1 MNFNMNMRKFLLT
14 SAVAFSAATAFAADN
29 QGEVVTQQKSLLE
42 KLDSLNAAV
51 LGLKINGTAKAGLL
65 ASFSSSDQYA
75 KESPTQENQA
85 FTDVNLRVT
94 ARPSSETMI
103 DVQLRLHKDWQSA
116 YDENNNPVIGH
127 WFSYDGTILNKHVDF
142 NLGYMRVGYTPLTVF
157 TPQTEI
163 LQEPEIFSE
172 KRREALEKRNLDTT
186 SRRLLQGLNVV
197 YHSGSLGGGVVDNIT
212 AQLTGA
218 RLRNSAKKVDQ
229 VFFDFDFADRYML
242 GARAGVDAYG
252 AHLGL
257 NFVNLFD
264 RKYSSRTKSID
275 TYDTVFY
282 DHNRVISLDLAF
294 DSKKVLPDLPVTFGL
309 NGEVAFSK
317 WDVNYDYM
325 GNEFKSSYK
334 IIEDFITDTKGVR
347 KRIVYIKNDGAMVSA
362 RLNKDSIDV
371 NGQSLY
377 ANLFVK
383 GNVSDVD
390 FKVDAGYLK
399 TDKDF
404 WSEMAS
410 SPVYQGRSIILNAN
424 ALYGNST
431 DSLLLATFGASSLEN
446 LYFNVYNSTTLQAAN
461 LMTVGSA
468 NALSDNSESGNLYA
482 RLNNNYKNGHFY
494 RNGYTGNI
502 AKRMELDPLM
512 VLDPSVGL
520 ALPLG
525 LATPNRKGVIAKAD
539 VNWADKVFFN
549 ARVNMLTTVPEENKD
564 NGYWKKVNLDGS
576 KIFVWARDNDRKSI
590 RPEIKYT
597 EFAVGL
603 GADIGAIAALDRQIL
618 VQGSFS
624 QGKENASLKRTAT
637 RIVAGATV
645 DVWGPI
651 AFLAGFQQ
659 YEKKF
664 GGPAISGYWD
674 DSQLIEGVQ
683 IPKWVNEGSSVVGY
697 PIMMGDRLVASVTK
711 TTEQLLLAG
720 VRVKIAPLSYLSVQY
735 GMLKNEL
742 EYNACG
748 ADGTP
753 LLNAEG
759 APEPPKKLSISKNVI
774 MADVTVNF

>member
-14 SAVAFSAATAFAADN
+14 SAVAFSAVAAFAADN

-51 LGLKINGTAKAGLL
+51 LGLKINGTAKAGVL

-186 SRRLLQGLNVV
+186 SRRLLQGLNVM

-218 RLRNSAKKVDQ
+218 RIRNNAKKVDQ
-229 VFFDFDFADRYML
+229 VFFDFDFTDRYML
-242 GARAGVDAYG
+242 GARAGIDAYG

-264 RKYSSRTKSID
+264 RKYSSRSKAID
-275 TYDTVFY
+275 NSDTVFY
-282 DHNRVISLDLAF
+282 DHNRVVSVDLAF

-325 GNEFKSSYK
+325 GKKFKSSYK
-334 IIEDFITDTKGVR
+334 VAEERYTEDGKS
-347 KRIVYIKNDGAMVSA
+347 KRFVYIKNDGNLSTAL
-362 RLNKDSIDV
+362 LNKDTIDV
-371 NGQSLY
+371 SGQSFY
-377 ANLFVK
+377 ASLFVK
-383 GNVSDVD
+383 GGINDID
-390 FKVDAGYLK
+390 FNVDAGYLK

-410 SPVYQGRSIILNAN
+410 SPVYQGRSVILNAN
-424 ALYGNST
+424 ALYGTPT

-446 LYFNVYNSTTLQAAN
+446 LYFNVYNSTTLQATN
-461 LMTVGSA
+461 LMTVGST
-468 NALSDNSESGNLYA
+468 NALSDNSESANLYA

-494 RNGYTGNI
+494 RNGYTGTI

-512 VLDPSVGL
+512 ELDPSVGL

-525 LATPNRKGVIAKAD
+525 LATPNRKGIIAKVD

-549 ARVNMLTTVPEENKD
+549 ARVNMLTEADVVVGYNTDPTTQVSIPVLGENK
-564 NGYWKKVNLDGS
+564 
-576 KIFVWARDNDRKSI
+576 F
-590 RPEIKYT
+590 T
-597 EFAVGL
+597 EFAVGV
-603 GADIGAIAALDRQIL
+603 GADFGAIAALDRQIL

-624 QGKENASLKRTAT
+624 QGKEDANLKRTAT
-637 RIVAGATV
+637 RIVAGVTA

-664 GGPAISGYWD
+664 DNGYGIYADNESG
-674 DSQLIEGVQ
+674 LPV
-683 IPKWVNEGSSVVGY
+683 
-697 PIMMGDRLVASVTK
+697 MVASVTK
-711 TTEQLLLAG
+711 ATEQLLLAG

-742 EYNACG
+742 EYNAFVNG
-748 ADGTP
+748 MPVLDDKGNPAG
-753 LLNAEG
+753 
-759 APEPPKKLSISKNVI
+759 PKKLSISKNVL

>member
-14 SAVAFSAATAFAADN
+14 SAVAFSAVAAFAADN

-75 KESPTQENQA
+75 DDSPTQENQA
-85 FTDVNLRVT
+85 FTDANLRIT

-142 NLGYMRVGYTPLTVF
+142 NLGYMRVGYTPFTVF

-186 SRRLLQGLNVV
+186 SRRLLQGLNVM

-218 RLRNSAKKVDQ
+218 RLRNTAKKVDQ

-264 RKYSSRTKSID
+264 RKYSTRSKAID
-275 TYDTVFY
+275 LSDTVFY
-282 DHNRVISLDLAF
+282 DHNRVFSLDLAF
-294 DSKKVLPDLPVTFGL
+294 DSKKLLPDLPVSFGL

-325 GNEFKSSYK
+325 GTEQKSSYTLVEK
-334 IIEDFITDTKGVR
+334 TVDGKKVVYLKTATSFPQVVVNEDTVD
-347 KRIVYIKNDGAMVSA
+347 VS
-362 RLNKDSIDV
+362 
-371 NGQSLY
+371 GQSFY
-377 ANLFVK
+377 ASLFVK
-383 GNVSDVD
+383 GNISDVD

-424 ALYGNST
+424 ALYV
-431 DSLLLATFGASSLEN
+431 DSNNVNQVLATFGASSLEN
-446 LYFNVYNSTTLQAAN
+446 LYFNVYNSTTLQATN
-461 LMTVGSA
+461 LMTVGSS
-468 NALSDNSESGNLYA
+468 NALSNNSESDNLYA

-494 RNGYTGNI
+494 RNGYTGSI

-525 LATPNRKGVIAKAD
+525 LATPNRKGIIAKAD

-549 ARVNMLTTVPEENKD
+549 ARVNILSEADVIVDYAIDPTNQSLVPVFGENK
-564 NGYWKKVNLDGS
+564 
-576 KIFVWARDNDRKSI
+576 F
-590 RPEIKYT
+590 T

-624 QGKENASLKRTAT
+624 QGKETANYKRTAT

-664 GGPAISGYWD
+664 DNGYGIYTED
-674 DSQLIEGVQ
+674 PGLPV
-683 IPKWVNEGSSVVGY
+683 PV
-697 PIMMGDRLVASVTK
+697 LLASVTK
-711 TTEQLLLAG
+711 ATEQLLLAG
-720 VRVKIAPLSYLSVQY
+720 IRVKIAPLSYLSVQY

-742 EYNACG
+742 EYN
-748 ADGTP
+748 TFV
-753 LLNAEG
+753 NG
-759 APEPPKKLSISKNVI
+759 APALDANGNPAGPTKLSISKNVI

>member
-51 LGLKINGTAKAGLL
+51 LGLKINGTAKAGVL

-85 FTDVNLRVT
+85 FTDANLRLT

-142 NLGYMRVGYTPLTVF
+142 NLGYMRVGYTPFTVF

-186 SRRLLQGLNVV
+186 SRRLLQGLNVM
-197 YHSGSLGGGVVDNIT
+197 YHSGNLGVVDNVT

-218 RLRNSAKKVDQ
+218 RLRNTAKKVDQ
-229 VFFDFDFADRYML
+229 VFFDFDFSDRYML

-264 RKYSSRTKSID
+264 RKYTRRSKAMGVD
-275 TYDTVFY
+275 DTVYY
-282 DHNRVISLDLAF
+282 DHNRVISVDLAF

-325 GNEFKSSYK
+325 GTEFTTTYK
-334 IIEDFITDTKGVR
+334 MAER
-347 KRIVYIKNDGAMVSA
+347 SIVPGQKEKYAYIKNASSFPSVVV
-362 RLNKDSIDV
+362 NKDTVDA
-371 NGQSLY
+371 NGQSFF

-383 GNVSDVD
+383 GDINDID

-410 SPVYQGRSIILNAN
+410 SPVYQGRSIILNASS
-424 ALYGNST
+424 LYT
-431 DSLLLATFGASSLEN
+431 DSNNVNQVLATFGGSSLEN
-446 LYFNVYNSTTLQAAN
+446 LYFNVYNSTTLQATN
-461 LMTVGSA
+461 LMTAGSS
-468 NALSDNSESGNLYA
+468 NALSDNSESNNLYA

-494 RNGYTGNI
+494 RNGYTGTI

-512 VLDPSVGL
+512 ELDPSVGL

-525 LATPNRKGVIAKAD
+525 LATPNRKGVVAKVD

-549 ARVNMLTTVPEENKD
+549 ARVNMLSEADVVVGYSVDPATQTAIPVMGENK
-564 NGYWKKVNLDGS
+564 
-576 KIFVWARDNDRKSI
+576 F
-590 RPEIKYT
+590 T
-597 EFAVGL
+597 EFAVGVGVDV
-603 GADIGAIAALDRQIL
+603 GAFATPDRQIL
-618 VQGSFS
+618 VQASFS
-624 QGKENASLKRTAT
+624 QGKEDANLKRKAT
-637 RIVAGATV
+637 RIVAGVTA
-645 DVWGPI
+645 DIWGPV
-651 AFLAGFQQ
+651 ALLAGFQQ

-664 GGPAISGYWD
+664 DNGYGIYAESESGLPV
-674 DSQLIEGVQ
+674 LI
-683 IPKWVNEGSSVVGY
+683 
-697 PIMMGDRLVASVTK
+697 ASVTK
-711 TTEQLLLAG
+711 ATEQLLLAG

-742 EYNACG
+742 EYNTFG
-748 ADGTP
+748 ADGMP
-753 LLNAEG
+753 VLDANGNPVA
-759 APEPPKKLSISKNVI
+759 PKKLSISKNVI

>member
-14 SAVAFSAATAFAADN
+14 SAVAFSAVAAFAADN

-75 KESPTQENQA
+75 DDSPTQENQA
-85 FTDVNLRVT
+85 FTDANLRIT

-142 NLGYMRVGYTPLTVF
+142 NLGYMRVGYTPFTVF

-186 SRRLLQGLNVV
+186 SRRLLQGLNVM

-218 RLRNSAKKVDQ
+218 RLRNTAKKVDQ

-264 RKYSSRTKSID
+264 RKYSTRSKAIGLS
-275 TYDTVFY
+275 DTVFY
-282 DHNRVISLDLAF
+282 DHNRVFSLDLAF
-294 DSKKVLPDLPVTFGL
+294 DSKKLLPDLPVSFGL

-325 GNEFKSSYK
+325 GTEQKSSYTLVEK
-334 IIEDFITDTKGVR
+334 TVDGKKVVYLKTATSFPQVVVNEDTVD
-347 KRIVYIKNDGAMVSA
+347 VS
-362 RLNKDSIDV
+362 
-371 NGQSLY
+371 GQSFY
-377 ANLFVK
+377 ASLFVK
-383 GNVSDVD
+383 GNISDVD
-390 FKVDAGYLK
+390 FMVDAGYLK

-424 ALYGNST
+424 ALYV
-431 DSLLLATFGASSLEN
+431 DSNNVNQVLATFGASSLEN

-461 LMTVGSA
+461 LMTVGSS
-468 NALSDNSESGNLYA
+468 NALSNNSESDYLYA

-494 RNGYTGNI
+494 RNGYTGSI

-525 LATPNRKGVIAKAD
+525 LATPNRKGIIAKAD

-549 ARVNMLTTVPEENKD
+549 ARVNILSEADVIVDYAIDPTNQSLVPVFGENK
-564 NGYWKKVNLDGS
+564 
-576 KIFVWARDNDRKSI
+576 F
-590 RPEIKYT
+590 T

-624 QGKENASLKRTAT
+624 QGKETANYKRTAT

-664 GGPAISGYWD
+664 DNGYGIYTED
-674 DSQLIEGVQ
+674 PGLPV
-683 IPKWVNEGSSVVGY
+683 PV
-697 PIMMGDRLVASVTK
+697 LLASVTK
-711 TTEQLLLAG
+711 ATEQLLLAG
-720 VRVKIAPLSYLSVQY
+720 IRVKIAPLSYLSVQY

-742 EYNACG
+742 EYVAAGVAN
-748 ADGTP
+748 
-753 LLNAEG
+753 
-759 APEPPKKLSISKNVI
+759 KLSIDKNVI
-774 MADVTVNF
+774 LADVTVNF

>member
-14 SAVAFSAATAFAADN
+14 SVVAFSAVAAFAADN

-51 LGLKINGTAKAGLL
+51 LGLKINGTAKAGVL

-75 KESPTQENQA
+75 DQSPTQENQA
-85 FTDVNLRVT
+85 FTDANLRIT
-94 ARPSSETMI
+94 ARPSSETMV

-142 NLGYMRVGYTPLTVF
+142 NLGYMRVGYTPFTVF

-186 SRRLLQGLNVV
+186 SRRLLQGLNVM

-218 RLRNSAKKVDQ
+218 RLRNNAKKVDQ

-242 GARAGVDAYG
+242 GARAGIDAYG

-264 RKYSSRTKSID
+264 RKYSRRTKDID
-275 TYDTVFY
+275 LDDTVFY
-282 DHNRVISLDLAF
+282 DHNRVISVDLAF
-294 DSKKVLPDLPVTFGL
+294 DSKKLLPDLPVTFGL

-317 WDVNYDYM
+317 WDVNFDYL
-325 GNEFKSSYK
+325 GKKFKSAYK
-334 IIEDFITDTKGVR
+334 IVETNYTENGDTKR
-347 KRIVYIKNDGAMVSA
+347 FVYIKNEGSLSTALV
-362 RLNKDSIDV
+362 NQDSIDV
-371 NGQSLY
+371 DGQSFY
-377 ANLFVK
+377 ASLFVK
-383 GNVSDVD
+383 GDINDIN
-390 FKVDAGYLK
+390 FNVDAGYLK

-410 SPVYQGRSIILNAN
+410 SPVYQGRSVILNAN
-424 ALYGNST
+424 AMYGTST

-446 LYFNVYNSTTLQAAN
+446 LYFNVYNSTTLQATN
-461 LMTVGSA
+461 LMTVGST
-468 NALSDNSESGNLYA
+468 NALSDNSESENLYA

-494 RNGYTGNI
+494 RNGYTGTI
-502 AKRMELDPLM
+502 AKRLELDPLM

-525 LATPNRKGVIAKAD
+525 LATPNRKGVVAKVD
-539 VNWADKVFFN
+539 VNWADKVSFN
-549 ARVNMLTTVPEENKD
+549 ARVNMLTEADVVVGYSVDPATQVSIPVLGEN
-564 NGYWKKVNLDGS
+564 
-576 KIFVWARDNDRKSI
+576 
-590 RPEIKYT
+590 KYT
-597 EFAVGL
+597 EFAVGV

-624 QGKENASLKRTAT
+624 QGKEDANLKRTAT
-637 RIVAGATV
+637 RINAGVTA
-645 DVWGPI
+645 DIWGPV
-651 AFLAGFQQ
+651 ALLAGFQQ
-659 YEKKF
+659 YEKNF
-664 GGPAISGYWD
+664 DNGYGIYAEDESG
-674 DSQLIEGVQ
+674 SPVI
-683 IPKWVNEGSSVVGY
+683 
-697 PIMMGDRLVASVTK
+697 VASVIK

-720 VRVKIAPLSYLSVQY
+720 IRVKIAPLSYLSLQY
-735 GMLKNEL
+735 GLLKNEL
-742 EYNACG
+742 EYNAFG

-759 APEPPKKLSISKNVI
+759 APEPPKKLSISKNVL